1 MYNIGE
7 RDARRVIEDF
17 GNCRWKET
25 RSKTDIPKRGA
36 CVALRFNDIKQTILV
51 VDDEEKMI
59 SFISSYLENEGYR
72 VLEASNGLDAIELVH
87 SDPQIDL
94 VLLDWMM
101 PGMNGLDT
109 CRKIREFSQ
118 VPIIFLTAKVEEV
131 DKLLGLELGADD
143 YMTKPFSIREL
154 EARIRVILR
163 RMKSPATTVP
173 DASARTNVN
182 EVVRRGALLIDLPK
196 HTVSLNGQPVAFTP
210 TEFKIIK
217 TLAQSPGRVYS
228 RLDLLEIALGE
239 EYSGYER
246 TIDTHIRNI
255 RKKIETDFSN
265 PDYIVTVHGVG
276 YKFGDAK

>member
-1 MYNIGE
+1 MYIIG
-7 RDARRVIEDF
+7 RIDARRIIEDF
-17 GNCRWKET
+17 GNCGWNEQC
-25 RSKTDIPKRGA
+25 SKTDIPKRGA
-36 CVALRFNDIKQTILV
+36 CVALRFNDVKQTILV

-59 SFISSYLENEGYR
+59 SFIASYLENEGYR
-72 VLEASNGLDAIELVH
+72 VLEASNGSDAISLLQSEPH
-87 SDPQIDL
+87 IDL

-109 CRKIREFSQ
+109 CRYIRGFSQ
-118 VPIIFLTAKVEEV
+118 VPVIFLTAKAEEV

-143 YMTKPFSIREL
+143 YITKPFSIREL

-163 RMKSPATTVP
+163 RVKPHSGAITEPVAKAN
-173 DASARTNVN
+173 DIL
-182 EVVRRGALLIDLPK
+182 RRGALLIDLPK

-210 TEFKIIK
+210 TEFKILR

>member
-1 MYNIGE
+1 M
-7 RDARRVIEDF
+7 
-17 GNCRWKET
+17 
-25 RSKTDIPKRGA
+25 
-36 CVALRFNDIKQTILV
+36 RFNDVKQTILV

-59 SFISSYLENEGYR
+59 SFIASYLENEGYR
-72 VLEASNGLDAIELVH
+72 VLEASNGSDAISLLQSEPH
-87 SDPQIDL
+87 IDL

-109 CRKIREFSQ
+109 CRYIRGFSQ
-118 VPIIFLTAKVEEV
+118 VPVIFLTAKAEEV

-143 YMTKPFSIREL
+143 YITKPFSIREL

-163 RMKSPATTVP
+163 RVKPHSGAITEPVAKAN
-173 DASARTNVN
+173 DIL
-182 EVVRRGALLIDLPK
+182 RRGALLIDLPK

-210 TEFKIIK
+210 TEFKILR